1 MAQDP
6 LGPQEFMNT
15 TQVAQY
21 LNLHEITVYKLIKQ
35 GKIPAFKIGGRWRF
49 KKKILDDWITM
60 KMKGTRSKRM
70 GSHSE
75 NG

>member
-1 MAQDP
+1 MKKRFDKIMTVC
-6 LGPQEFMNT
+6 E
-15 TQVAQY
+15 VATY
-21 LNLHEITVYKLIKQ
+21 LSMHKITVYKLIKA
-35 GKIPAFKIGGRWRF
+35 GIIPAFKIGGRWRF